1 MRARHFKS
9 GMVGSRGG
17 LCSGLFF
24 VQGLKQ
30 WTIFLHICMY
40 IPNITVT
47 RRDTFS
53 FVSMFCLPLSLDR
66 VHRMDI
72 FSVKASH
79 HTEII
84 KTKMTAIL
92 RDSRKKTWKALQR
105 TTWGFS
111 ICGNFLQEIDRSEAR
126 RLAMGRAVENMG
138 PEADRWIHGVLRQ
151 LIGCLN
157 AVTDVGDN
165 QKNPR
170 VFGSKTNLGWETHK
184 FSAFLMLQV
193 LVVDEIGTLGEAKAA
208 RTIGERGVQLL
219 AARMS

>member
-92 RDSRKKTWKALQR
+92 RDSRKKNMKSLAKDHLRFFNLWQLFAGDWSQR
-105 TTWGFS
+105 STPLGHGPCSGKHGSRGGSLNSWRFTPVDWVFE
-111 ICGNFLQEIDRSEAR
+111 CGDRCWR
-126 RLAMGRAVENMG
+126 Q
-138 PEADRWIHGVLRQ
+138 PKKPQGV
-151 LIGCLN
+151 
-157 AVTDVGDN
+157 
-165 QKNPR
+165 
-170 VFGSKTNLGWETHK
+170 WE
-184 FSAFLMLQV
+184 
-193 LVVDEIGTLGEAKAA
+193 
-208 RTIGERGVQLL
+208 
-219 AARMS
+219 